1 MLDMGYTVDSAVG
14 YRLATQAGHNHLEP
28 AESEQ
33 ISSWGNVVRHS
44 VVLCIFWSAKTPF
57 GGADCA
63 CASMMLAGAAGAIG
77 ASSNRSCRQG
87 TRTPN
92 SEELTEQNSSND
104 CLGDSLK
111 GA

>member
-1 MLDMGYTVDSAVG
+1 MLDMGYTVDSAIG

-57 GGADCA
+57 GGADCE
-63 CASMMLAGAAGAIG
+63 CRPTRLLTKL
-77 ASSNRSCRQG
+77 SCRRVS
-87 TRTPN
+87 TLMCVLIDA
-92 SEELTEQNSSND
+92 EEM
-104 CLGDSLK
+104 
-111 GA
+111 